1 MPAATRTFGH
11 AKPHGIELHH
21 YSPVKTTSRRILPQV
36 RRLPLARTVGLLA
49 SASILAGTVGCG
61 RQIEAL
67 HSVSPTPGVVSA
79 ASSAMVT
86 PPQGATVAEREEAEA
101 YEVLALAI
109 LDTVSHGAVEKH
121 YTLSELPTFEPFLY
135 NDLAKPLESLEKR
148 LGEVESIGPELA
160 ENLIAMNRNSS
171 AFTPANFPPQFPV
184 HIFSVAEVEEMFRD
198 GPDSGW
204 KRFYQERKRGS
215 CIVSASLPAFNKERT
230 KAVMMIW
237 QQRGPLDGEGGFV
250 IAHRIGGSWRA
261 FRELRAPSGVS
272 QHGSPGERHDRVAR
286 N

>member
-1 MPAATRTFGH
+1 MPAATRSFGH
-11 AKPHGIELHH
+11 ANRIALHQS
-21 YSPVKTTSRRILPQV
+21 SPVKATSRRLS
-36 RRLPLARTVGLLA
+36 LARTVGLLS
-49 SASILAGTVGCG
+49 SASILAGIVGCG
-61 RQIEAL
+61 RQTEAL
-67 HSVSPTPGVVSA
+67 QSVSPTTGAVSA
-79 ASSAMVT
+79 ASSGMVP

-121 YTLSELPTFEPFLY
+121 YTLSELPTFQPFLY
-135 NDLAKPLESLEKR
+135 KELAKPLESLEER

-160 ENLIAMNRNSS
+160 ANLIAKNRNP
-171 AFTPANFPPQFPV
+171 AVFTPAKFPPQFPV
-184 HIFSVAEVEEMFRD
+184 HTLSAAEVEAMFRD

-261 FRELRAPSGVS
+261 FRELSAPSGVS
-272 QHGSPGERHDRVAR
+272 QRGGRGESYDRVAR